1 MRTVAVAAMVLA
13 SACARG
19 AMLEDGPSGAGE
31 ADDAATLADDGA
43 VHADGA
49 SEAGADASH
58 EAASD
63 ASADTASDVSLDA
76 ASDAPLDVSVD
87 TSHDT
92 TSDAVDATHDVSV
105 DTSIDAPIDAP
116 IDANADAPADTAV
129 TDTSSDVTATDTG
142 VDAAPIVPCC
152 GKSDCGGALF
162 NQCYSGICADLGL
175 IPNLALIP
183 CDDGECNRY
192 CTQCPGVAPEGGG
205 TYVSGKCEKVLFF
218 GWITCDCKQ

>member
-63 ASADTASDVSLDA
+63 APADTASDVSLDA

-87 TSHDT
+87 ASLDT

-105 DTSIDAPIDAP
+105 DTSIDAPIDAT
-116 IDANADAPADTAV
+116 ADAPADTAV

>member
-63 ASADTASDVSLDA
+63 APADTASDVSLDA

-105 DTSIDAPIDAP
+105 DTSIDAP

>member
-63 ASADTASDVSLDA
+63 APADTASDVSLDA

-87 TSHDT
+87 ASLDT

-105 DTSIDAPIDAP
+105 DTSIDAP

>member
-63 ASADTASDVSLDA
+63 APADTASDVSLDA

-92 TSDAVDATHDVSV
+92 ASDAVDATHDVSV
-105 DTSIDAPIDAP
+105 DTSIDAP

-129 TDTSSDVTATDTG
+129 TDTSSDVTTTDTG